1 MSLNRGQI
9 KYLKGI
15 CHHIKPVV
23 MLGNK
28 GLTESVMV
36 EIEGALDQH
45 ELIKLKL
52 RGSRE
57 EREQWIASIT
67 RQSKA
72 ELVLK
77 IGQVACFFRRNKD
90 EPKLELP
97 R

>member
-28 GLTESVMV
+28 GLTETVMA
-36 EIEGALDQH
+36 EIETALEQH

-57 EREQWIASIT
+57 QREQWLASIASE
-67 RQSKA
+67 SKA

-77 IGQVACFFRRNKD
+77 IGQVACVFRRNKD
-90 EPKLELP
+90 QPKLELP

>member
-15 CHHIKPVV
+15 CHNIKPVV

-28 GLTESVMV
+28 GLTETVMA
-36 EIEGALDQH
+36 EIEAALDQH

-57 EREQWIASIT
+57 QREQWLTSIIKD
-67 RQSKA
+67 SKA

-77 IGQVACFFRRNKD
+77 IGQVACLFRRNKD

>member
-15 CHHIKPVV
+15 CHNIKPVV

-28 GLTESVMV
+28 GLTETVMA
-36 EIEGALDQH
+36 EIEAALDQH

-57 EREQWIASIT
+57 QREQWLASIIKD
-67 RQSKA
+67 SKA

-77 IGQVACFFRRNKD
+77 IGQVACLFRRNKD